1 MDRIFVLG
9 VHQGRIITHLTAR
22 ASEEVLLPFDPSI
35 PYGFQ
40 KRAWDGSEQEVETQG
55 SVRRCHMAL
64 ALPRAESGGL
74 FVHWVAAVEA
84 TEAEPRGGFNLIVD
98 GQSGAHFGA
107 GCDPTPPRV
116 VEDLDWHKEEPTAR
130 GLFTVRHRGGGFLVL
145 PLCMWA
151 RGRGY
156 SFRWVAVS
164 VTAS

>member
-1 MDRIFVLG
+1 VNQIVVLG
-9 VHQGRIITHLTAR
+9 DHEGRVITHLTAR
-22 ASEEVLLPFDPSI
+22 ASNEVLLPFDLSI

-40 KRAWDGSEQEVETQG
+40 RRAWDGSEQEVETQG

-84 TEAEPRGGFNLIVD
+84 TEAEPFGSFNLIVD
-98 GQSGAHFGA
+98 GQPGAHFGA

-116 VEDLDWHKEEPTAR
+116 VELLDWHKAEPTACGR
-130 GLFTVRHRGGGFLVL
+130 FTVRHRGEGFLAL